1 MLHGLLKH
9 LFLGVEYG
17 LLSHVV
23 LYPSCNALVFNVFFS
38 GGGGI
43 KGLAYLRAQYHVSN
57 RVFVGAHLGV
67 LTYHLS
73 NFWDMRT
80 CVL

>member
-9 LFLGVEYG
+9 LFFRGGIWPVITF
-17 LLSHVV
+17 V

-43 KGLAYLRAQYHVSN
+43 KGLAQYHVSN

-73 NFWDMRT
+73 NFSDMRT